1 MTSREEIAAV
11 CREVIYECV
20 PDLEGTPIEE
30 STVINTDTAI
40 DSMGFTLIICRLEAR
55 FDVRIPN
62 RQWSRLS
69 TFGDVV
75 TAIEKRVA
83 KAWYNK

>member
-1 MTSREEIAAV
+1 MTKREEIADV

-20 PDLEGTPIEE
+20 PDLEGTPISED
-30 STVINTDTAI
+30 TVINTDTAI

-75 TAIEKRVA
+75 TAIEKRMA
-83 KAWYNK
+83 RR

>member
-1 MTSREEIAAV
+1 MTREQIADT

-20 PDLEGTPIEE
+20 PELEGTPIDED
-30 STVINTDTAI
+30 TVINTDTAI
-40 DSMGFTLIICRLEAR
+40 DSMGFTLVICRLEAR

-75 TAIEKRVA
+75 TAIEKRM
-83 KAWYNK
+83 KK